1 MFWKIRRKKAQE
13 QREKEHLFIQFY
25 HEKYNLLTDR
35 YLSDPTPDHIASAK
49 RIIHFLDSQ
58 GYMLQKSWLNRMS
71 LSGMKDHL
79 MMIDRVLAQVVH
91 QGENDG

>member
-1 MFWKIRRKKAQE
+1 MNKRMKTLELLQKEQMLIR
-13 QREKEHLFIQFY
+13 FY
-25 HEKYNLLTDR
+25 HKMFNLVTDT
-35 YLSDPTPDHIASAK
+35 YLSDPTSENIKSAE
-49 RIIHFLDSQ
+49 IIINFLDSQ